1 MLSVSLPKNP
11 KIEEIDKNTVLFT
24 IEECYPGYGTTI
36 GNALRRVLLS
46 SLSGDA
52 VTMVKI
58 KGATH
63 EFTTLKGVKEDM
75 IQLILNLKQVRFKL
89 QGTEETTVM
98 LKVKGEK
105 KVKASDIKCTSEI
118 EVVNPEQEIATLTTK
133 TSDLEIEITVKHG
146 IGYVPVEQ
154 QDREEKELGTI
165 AIDAIYNPIRRINF
179 SVENMRVGKRTDYDR
194 ILLEVT
200 SDGSIAP
207 QDAYQEAVEILMAQ
221 FNMIS
226 DLSGKSN
233 DEEEGDS
240 EEIKEENKK
249 KKEEREETE
258 KATKEREDEKDRAE
272 DTLVDTLN
280 FSTRTM
286 NVLEMSNLKTIS
298 DIAKY
303 REDELRELEGMGD
316 KGIKEIKKAISKF
329 GIILKGN
336 EE

>member
-1 MLSVSLPKNP
+1 MLSISLPKNP
-11 KIEEIDKNTVLFT
+11 KVKEIEKNTVLFT
-24 IEECYPGYGTTI
+24 IEECYPGFGTTL

-46 SLSGDA
+46 SLSGA
-52 VTMVKI
+52 AITLVKV

-75 IQLILNLKQVRFKL
+75 VQLILNLKQVRFKL
-89 QGTEETTVM
+89 QGTEETTVL
-98 LKVKGEK
+98 LKAKGEK

-118 EVVNPEQEIATLTTK
+118 EVVNPEQEIATLTSK
-133 TSDLEIEITVKHG
+133 SSDLEIEITVKHG

-154 QDREEKELGTI
+154 QDREEKELGSI
-165 AIDAIYNPIRRINF
+165 AIDAIYNPIKRINF

-194 ILLEVT
+194 VLLEVS
-200 SDGSIAP
+200 SDGSISP
-207 QDAYQEAVEILMAQ
+207 QEAYQEAVEILMAQ
-221 FNMIS
+221 FNSIS
-226 DLSGKSN
+226 DLSGKD
-233 DEEEGDS
+233 DEEEKEDS
-240 EEIKEENKK
+240 DEVKEENKK
-249 KKEEREETE
+249 KKEDQEETK
-258 KATKEREDEKDRAE
+258 KATKDNEDEKEKAE
-272 DTLVDTLN
+272 DTLVETLN

-286 NVLEMSNLKTIS
+286 NVLEMNKLKTIS

-303 REDELRELEGMGD
+303 KEDELRELEGMGD